1 MKPAIVQARESL
13 QKVLGKAFQE
23 KEVEIEEILSQL
35 VCETMRE
42 EISHNRKMIYNLERI
57 SREG

>member
-1 MKPAIVQARESL
+1 MRPAIVQARESL
-13 QKVLGKAFQE
+13 QKVLGKVFQE

-42 EISHNRKMIYNLERI
+42 EISHNRKMIQDMEKI